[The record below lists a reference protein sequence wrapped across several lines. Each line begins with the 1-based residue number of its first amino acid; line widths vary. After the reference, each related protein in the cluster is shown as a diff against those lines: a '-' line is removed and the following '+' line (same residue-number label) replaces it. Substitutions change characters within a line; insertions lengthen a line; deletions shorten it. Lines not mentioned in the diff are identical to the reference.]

1 VVDDLHAPLIIPA
14 RSELTGGRRIA
25 VLLSHGFTGSPFSMR
40 PWGEHL
46 GALGYGV
53 HVPRL
58 PGHGTSWEELNDLRF
73 DDWYGEATRVFDQL
87 CLDHDAIV
95 LGGLSMGGAI
105 VLRLAAEHPE
115 RVAGVMVVNAAL
127 ASGRLDLKVLPLV
140 KRLVPSLKAIGDDIK
155 KPGTSEH
162 AYPRTPL
169 RALDSFRR
177 AWPEIVAALPSVTA
191 PLLVFRSAVD
201 HVVDDRSHPIILDRV
216 GSTDVRQVTLPE
228 SFHVATL
235 DHDAPTIFEESA
247 AFVARV
253 AGP

>member
-1 VVDDLHAPLIIPA
+1 MVDDLHAPLIIPA

-25 VLLSHGFTGSPFSMR
+25 VLLSHGFTGSPVSMR

-53 HVPRL
+53 VVPRL
-58 PGHGTSWEELNDLRF
+58 PGHGTSWEELNDLRW

-87 CLDHDAIV
+87 CLDHDAVV

-105 VLRLAAEHPE
+105 VLRLAAEHPD

-127 ASGRLDLKVLPLV
+127 ASKRLDLKLLPV
-140 KRLVPSLKAIGDDIK
+140 IKRLVPSLKAIGDDIK
-155 KPGTSEH
+155 KPGVSEH

-169 RALDSFRR
+169 RALDSFRST
-177 AWPEIVAALPSVTA
+177 WPEVIAALPSVTA
-191 PLLVFRSAVD
+191 PLLVFRSTVD

-216 GSTDVRQVTLPE
+216 GSTDVRQVSLPE

-253 AGP
+253 AGS